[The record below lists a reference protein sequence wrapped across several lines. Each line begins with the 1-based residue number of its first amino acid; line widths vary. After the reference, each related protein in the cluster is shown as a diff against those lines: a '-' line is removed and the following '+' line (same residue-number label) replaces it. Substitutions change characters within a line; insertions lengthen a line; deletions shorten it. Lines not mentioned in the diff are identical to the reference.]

1 MESFSKDDIAAID
14 RELADK
20 GYTILRP
27 AGLEDL
33 CKRAREE
40 YLAAFRAAQSQPPR
54 KRFSFADLH
63 NGPWK
68 KMVIGSRNGVGE
80 TYAQLLQAVYFD
92 DAATGYPALGEL
104 FGFMNI
110 LRNRLMKVADDF
122 GGEPARDKFWNACR
136 VHHYPRGG
144 GFMSMHRDT
153 HFPLKLG
160 DLPFYQVM
168 VPLSV
173 KGRDFVNGGGVL
185 ITKQGEVLN
194 TDELGGQGS
203 IVIFDGRIQH
213 AVEDVD
219 PQEIMDFQDGLGRIA
234 AFNSLYVVQA

>member
-1 MESFSKDDIAAID
+1 MYAKEDIVAID

-27 AGLEDL
+27 AGFVAL
-33 CKRAREE
+33 CNRARDE
-40 YLAAFRAAQSQPPR
+40 YLGVFHAAASQPPK
-54 KRFSFADLH
+54 KRFSFDDLR

-80 TYAQLLQAVYFD
+80 TYAQLLQAVYFG
-92 DAATGYPALGEL
+92 ASTAGYPALTEL
-104 FGFMNI
+104 FHFMNI
-110 LRNRLMKVADDF
+110 LRNRLMKVEDDF
-122 GGEPARDKFWNACR
+122 GNQPARDKFWNACR

-173 KGRDFVNGGGVL
+173 RGRDFINGGGLLV
-185 ITKQGEVLN
+185 TKQGEVLN
-194 TDELGGQGS
+194 TDEIGGLGS

-219 PQEIMDFQDGLGRIA
+219 PQEIMDFKDGLGRIA
-234 AFNSLYVVQA
+234 AFNSLYVVQT